1 MLDHVVK
8 PFLTK
13 LASCVL
19 HIKGKSCCG
28 KFPTRV
34 AVAILPTSFD
44 VFMSCTSLVIEV
56 FPLDLS
62 WKSSH

>member
-19 HIKGKSCCG
+19 PIKDKSCG

-34 AVAILPTSFD
+34 AMAILPTS
-44 VFMSCTSLVIEV
+44 TTLVVEV

-62 WKSSH
+62 WKSYR